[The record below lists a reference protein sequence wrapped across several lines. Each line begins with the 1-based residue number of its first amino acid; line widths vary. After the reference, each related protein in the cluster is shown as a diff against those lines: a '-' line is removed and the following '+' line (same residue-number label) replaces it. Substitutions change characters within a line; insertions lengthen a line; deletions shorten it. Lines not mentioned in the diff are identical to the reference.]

1 MQVLSP
7 CWGDGTQQRGPSQ
20 SPGRLLKNQ
29 KRRGV
34 SGKRRSIS
42 GKRLEEKGDGQLG
55 MRVDKVGENES
66 VEICNKL
73 TTKIIFYIRRLFEQ
87 VFDFITWLLFH
98 ELLHPSLHTLSLILV
113 FPLCTLKR
121 KYSLHW

>member
-7 CWGDGTQQRGPSQ
+7 CWGDETQQRGPSQ

-34 SGKRRSIS
+34 SGKRKSTS
-42 GKRLEEKGDGQLG
+42 GKRLEEKEDGQLG
-55 MRVDKVGENES
+55 LRIDKVGENES

-73 TTKIIFYIRRLFEQ
+73 TTEIIFYICRSSIFG
-87 VFDFITWLLFH
+87 
-98 ELLHPSLHTLSLILV
+98 
-113 FPLCTLKR
+113 
-121 KYSLHW
+121 